1 MQPLSKLTNKAR
13 ACIELEL
20 EHPNW
25 TYQQLG
31 DAVGATK
38 LTVYNWHRSPVYTDE
53 LSKRLKEDW
62 KIAAKKAQ
70 AKMIE
75 LMASEK
81 QEVALN
87 AAKYVLDSTGYKPTD
102 KIDLDTNSVIKINI
116 IEDADWTEPK

>member
-1 MQPLSKLTNKAR
+1 MKALDKLTNKAR

-31 DAVGATK
+31 DAIGASK
-38 LTVYNWHRSPVYTDE
+38 MTVYNWHKSPCYTDE

-62 KIAAKKAQ
+62 KLAAKKAQ
-70 AKMIE
+70 AKMLE
-75 LMASEK
+75 LIASEK

-87 AAKYVLDSTGYKPTD
+87 AAKYVLDSTGYKPD
-102 KIDLDTNSVIKINI
+102 ENINVVGDI
-116 IEDADWTEPK
+116 YNYEVDYGED

>member
-1 MQPLSKLTNKAR
+1 MPLKTLDKLTNKAR

-25 TYQQLG
+25 TYQQLA
-31 DAVGATK
+31 DEVGASKTV
-38 LTVYNWHRSPVYTDE
+38 VYNWHRSPCYTDE
-53 LSKRLKEDW
+53 LQARLKEDW
-62 KIAAKKAQ
+62 KLAAKKAQ

-75 LMASEK
+75 LMTSEK

-102 KIDLDTNSVIKINI
+102 KIDLDTTASITINI
-116 IEDADWTEPK
+116 TDE

>member
-1 MQPLSKLTNKAR
+1 MKRLEKLTPKSR
-13 ACIELEL
+13 ACLELEL
-20 EHPNW
+20 ENPNW
-25 TYQQLG
+25 SYQQLAE
-31 DAVGATK
+31 AVGASKTI
-38 LTVYNWHRSPVYTDE
+38 VWNWHQSPVYTDE

-62 KIAAKKAQ
+62 KLAAKKAQ

-102 KIDLDTNSVIKINI
+102 KIDLDTTASIKIVVEGEEN
-116 IEDADWTEPK
+116 E